1 MNYSRRQLEAFGEPL
16 GESVT
21 RAKPGGNGRIYGGGG
36 GPTSSTVTQTN
47 IPEYARPYVE
57 SMLGAALQESF
68 ATKTT
73 GTGED
78 QQIQI
83 TGVKP
88 FRPYSL
94 DPREYVAGFSPL
106 QQAAFL
112 GAQQLQVPGQIGM
125 GSDITAASAASSANL
140 GQRALGYGQQAADIG
155 AVGLG
160 GAAQGFGAGQ
170 QYFQQVTDPTRIGQL
185 MSPYQQNV
193 VDRQIEAARRQAD
206 ITRQQRQA
214 QFVKA
219 GGFGGS
225 RQAIEEAEAQK
236 ALASQLEG
244 IQAKGLQSAYEQAMA
259 QQQAGAQLGLQG
271 LGAGYQ
277 GLGTALQGQQQ
288 GMAGVG
294 MGLQALGQAGQL
306 GGQLGQL
313 GMQQQQAAQGILGLQ
328 QQYGAMQQAQEQQ
341 LINQAIQNYATA
353 QTYPQQQLGFLNAM
367 IRGMATPTTTT
378 QSYQAAPSITSQL
391 AGLGTAG
398 IAGLGL
404 YNAMNKAG

>member
-1 MNYSRRQLEAFGEPL
+1 MSYSRRQLEAFGEPL

-21 RAKPGGNGRIYGGGG
+21 QVKPGGNGRIYGGGG
-36 GPTSSTVTQTN
+36 GGPSSSTVTQTN

-68 ATKTT
+68 STKRV
-73 GTGED
+73 GEGED
-78 QQIQI
+78 ATYEI

-94 DPREYVAGFSPL
+94 DPREYVAPFSPL

-112 GAQQLQVPGQIGM
+112 GAQQLQVPGQIGLA
-125 GSDITAASAASSANL
+125 SDITAAGAASSADV
-140 GQRALGYGQQAADIG
+140 GQRGLLGSM
-155 AVGLG
+155 
-160 GAAQGFGAGQ
+160 QGFGAGQ
-170 QYFQQVTDPTRIGQL
+170 DYFGQVTDPSRIGAL
-185 MSPYQQNV
+185 MSPYTENV
-193 VDRQIEAARRQAD
+193 TQPLIDAARRQAD

-214 QFVKA
+214 QFTRA

-236 ALASQLEG
+236 ALNAQIQNIQSQ
-244 IQAKGLQSAYEQAMA
+244 A
-259 QQQAGAQLGLQG
+259 QQQAYDRALAQQQFGAELGLRG

-277 GLGTALQGQQQ
+277 GLGIGLQGLQQS
-288 GMAGVG
+288 G
-294 MGLQALGQAGQL
+294 ALA
-306 GGQLGQL
+306 GQLGQL
-313 GMQQQQAAQGILGLQ
+313 GMQQQQAATGILGLQ
-328 QQYGAMQQAQEQQ
+328 QQFGAMQQAQEQQ
-341 LINQAIQNYATA
+341 NINQAIQNYATA
-353 QTYPQQQLGFLNAM
+353 QMYPQQQLGFLNAM

-378 QSYQAAPSITSQL
+378 QTYQAAPSITSQL